1 MGFPG
6 AHWYRIHLPRRRR
19 RFNPWVRKIPWRRK
33 NGNPLQYSCMGN
45 PMDRGVSWAAVHG
58 VAKELD
64 MTLKLNNNTTLTLYI
79 ILLIIC
85 VPLGKLFN
93 LAMPQFPFL

>member
-1 MGFPG
+1 
-6 AHWYRIHLPRRRR
+6 
-19 RFNPWVRKIPWRRK
+19 
-33 NGNPLQYSCMGN
+33 
-45 PMDRGVSWAAVHG
+45 MDRGVLWAAVHG